1 MSRQTITPDLIG
13 QNGVLT
19 KMVQQPIDNAIEISW
34 QDGARYTE
42 KWKGPYHEMKEVTK
56 DGGLIMG
63 KAWKVGFGRPVL
75 DDNWVSLINIPQP
88 VTGMA
93 WMIDTIEVTE
103 IEAGAHGELLIT
115 YKAVSL
121 DDLPMVGYGG
131 KEPSS
136 ETSSEVVTESSGWTL
151 RWGTYSRNVLE
162 YCTNLSIYHVDDPS
176 DHAKIAHADCVI
188 KCSQLPKPRKSQIPS
203 DWRGSGSSH
212 PEQYMWVEPN
222 QAGESVSAD
231 VRELGNDKERKIYD
245 YYTRGVQPVF
255 HYPVLTYTYT
265 AEYGADYTGKF
276 YVADELVDTKE
287 TALPT
292 KCPFDLDGWEW
303 LHCGTEA
310 QVRKVKKTTRN
321 VLQVTKTTTWEGAL
335 KFDDNFYGQIGTRW
349 EPGTYTDGTYPA
361 PNA

>member
-1 MSRQTITPDLIG
+1 MSRQSITEDNLA

-19 KMVQQPIDNAIEISW
+19 KMVQQPVDNAIEISW
-34 QDGARYTE
+34 QDGAKYTE
-42 KWKGPYHEMKEVTK
+42 RWKGPYDAMKGVTAT
-56 DGGLIMG
+56 GGTVKGATWL
-63 KAWKVGFGRPVL
+63 VGYARPSL
-75 DDNWVSLINIPQP
+75 GTDWASLI
-88 VTGMA
+88 GMPTTTSGMT

-115 YKAVSL
+115 YKAVST

-162 YCTNLSIYHVDDPS
+162 YCTNLSIYNVDDPS
-176 DHAKIAHADCVI
+176 DHANIAHADCVI

-203 DWRGSGSSH
+203 EWRGSGSSH

-265 AEYGADYTGKF
+265 AEYGADYNGKF
-276 YVADELVDTKE
+276 YVADEIVDTKE

-292 KCPFDLDGWEW
+292 NCPFDLDGWEW

-310 QVRKVKKTTRN
+310 QVRKVKKATRN
-321 VLQVTKTTTWEGAL
+321 AIQVTKTTTWEGAL
-335 KFDDNFYGQIGTRW
+335 KIDDNFYGPIGTRW
-349 EPGTYTDGTYPA
+349 EPGTYINGDYPA
-361 PNA
+361 PNT